1 MSIRA
6 LHLVARAVA
15 LVTML
20 AVAVVTLPT
29 ATAAV
34 VTCCCG
40 DHDAHRDC
48 GCVDCPAG
56 HAGGA
61 RGDGTPSMKAC
72 KSQSA
77 EVTLASGAL
86 ALPPPIAAV
95 RELVIVATPATP
107 VACVARGAVAPPSPP
122 PRG

>member
-1 MSIRA
+1 VVLAIEKVSGDDLEVR
-6 LHLVARAVA
+6 LVHP
-15 LVTML
+15 L
-20 AVAVVTLPT
+20 ADKDLSYELEVVGVERSDQ
-29 ATAAV
+29 AAAAAASRRWL
-34 VTCCCG
+34 G
-40 DHDAHRDC
+40 LKEEY
-48 GCVDCPAG
+48 AG
-56 HAGGA
+56 
-61 RGDGTPSMKAC
+61 GDGTPSMKAC

-77 EVTLASGAL
+77 EVTLASVAL